1 MRHLFS
7 ALLLASAFAAV
18 PATAYAD
25 QIDDFVLTGDGHTFT
40 FSFPES
46 GYYIY
51 RMRACC
57 FDTQA
62 TNGVV
67 DGTGPYPVYATV
79 IGSSQLDIDFLVPG
93 SSPGNEPF
101 HFMFYGGHN
110 FFIHLENGPGP
121 FSTNF
126 PLSASFVPGS
136 YPLFGTTPYL
146 NNSPS
151 HSYTLTITPEA
162 ATSLTPEPATL
173 ALLATGSLGL
183 LTSLRRRRLNH

>member
-7 ALLLASAFAAV
+7 ALLLASAFVAV
-18 PATAYAD
+18 PSAAHAT

-46 GYYIY
+46 GYYIS
-51 RMRACC
+51 RPRTCC

-62 TNGVV
+62 NNGVV

-101 HFMFYGGHN
+101 HFMFYGGKN
-110 FFIHLENGPGP
+110 YFINLENGPGP

-136 YPLFGTTPYL
+136 YNLSGGTPYL
-146 NNSPS
+146 SNSS
-151 HSYTLTITPEA
+151 IHSYTLTITPEA
-162 ATSLTPEPATL
+162 ATSVTPEPATL
-173 ALLATGSLGL
+173 GLLATGSLGL
-183 LTSLRRRRLNH
+183 LTTLRRRLNR